1 MKLQKVPRPRRVG
14 VIGNCY
20 YIAPWFSK
28 PFIIIGPDWPF
39 NLCILSMIIA
49 VLLIFLIVMARMV
62 GPYMQMIGFL
72 IIFTNLISYLLT
84 ALKNPGIIEDYV
96 EDELKLEE
104 NKICIKCKAVMVK
117 NSQHC
122 DDCGLCIREYDHH
135 CPLSGKCIGQGN
147 IIPFYVFITT
157 VFLAIIYFAFWCI
170 SIIAVAKRRD

>member
-1 MKLQKVPRPRRVG
+1 MKLSKVSSPRRVG

-20 YIAPWFSK
+20 YIAPCFSR

-62 GPYMQMIGFL
+62 GPAMQMIGFS

-122 DDCGLCIREYDHH
+122 DECGLCIREYDHH

-170 SIIAVAKRRD
+170 SIIAEVKKRN